1 MDAEVAKSD
10 SQAIQLKCN
19 LFTLTVVEL
28 HSTNEKLLRKELA
41 KKVEQA
47 PKFFQQT
54 PVVIGLD
61 KLKKEIEVDFPQL
74 TALLREYGMIPLAVR
89 GAAEKDKESII
100 DAGLAHFNE
109 LKEGEND
116 KSVAVETPK
125 LALPA
130 ANDAS
135 ISEESIRP
143 TKIVNQRVRSGQQVT
158 ASGCDLIVVGAVSEG
173 AELKA
178 DGNVH
183 IYGNLRGR
191 VHAGGQGN
199 KEARV
204 FCHQLHAQF
213 VSIAGVHA
221 VSDSF
226 PQELWGEAA
235 QIYLSNGK
243 LVVEPI

>member
-1 MDAEVAKSD
+1 ETEID
-10 SQAIQLKCN
+10 
-19 LFTLTVVEL
+19 FTE
-28 HSTNEKLLRKELA
+28 
-41 KKVEQA
+41 
-47 PKFFQQT
+47 
-54 PVVIGLD
+54 
-61 KLKKEIEVDFPQL
+61 L

-89 GAAEKDKESII
+89 GAAEKDKQRIVE
-100 DAGLAHFNE
+100 AGLAHFNE

-116 KSVAVETPK
+116 KSVAVEKPK

-135 ISEESIRP
+135 ITEASIRP

-158 ASGCDLIVVGAVSEG
+158 ASGSDLIIVGAVSEG

-191 VHAGGQGN
+191 VQAGGQGN
-199 KEARV
+199 KDARI
-204 FCHQLHAQF
+204 FCHELRAQF

-226 PQELWGEAA
+226 PQELWGQAA

-243 LVVEPI
+243 LIVEPI